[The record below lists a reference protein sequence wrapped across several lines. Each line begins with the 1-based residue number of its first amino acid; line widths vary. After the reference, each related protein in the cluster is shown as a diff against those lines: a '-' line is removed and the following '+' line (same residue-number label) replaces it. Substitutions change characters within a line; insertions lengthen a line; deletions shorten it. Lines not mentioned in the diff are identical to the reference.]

1 MNANILLT
9 YTNNDLINLKTI
21 ITVVLAAI
29 GIGLVLYYYHK
40 QLGKALGAF
49 GAILVIWWGDIK
61 DKFGG

>member
-1 MNANILLT
+1 MLL
-9 YTNNDLINLKTI
+9 TNNDLINLKTI

-49 GAILVIWWGDIK
+49 GAILVIWWSDIK
-61 DKFGG
+61 DKFGS

>member
-1 MNANILLT
+1 MMS
-9 YTNNDLINLKTI
+9 NNDLINLKTI

-49 GAILVIWWGDIK
+49 GAILVIWWSDIK
-61 DKFGG
+61 DKFGS